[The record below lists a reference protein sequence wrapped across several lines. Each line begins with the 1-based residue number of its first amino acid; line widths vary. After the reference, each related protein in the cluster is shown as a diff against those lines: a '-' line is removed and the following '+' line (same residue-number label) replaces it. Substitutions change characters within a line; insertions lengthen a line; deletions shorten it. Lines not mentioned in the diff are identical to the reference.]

1 MAAAADLRESLRQRA
16 RTQVQQESVA
26 LSPTSAA
33 AAPDGDRSMDDAL
46 ADFKKKAAAG
56 RTRRASISIG
66 GRARSASLSPAEVSA
81 ATAAAVPL
89 AVPLLCSRSAA
100 ALSSAPAH
108 GRWRV
113 LQGADGLRR
122 RSIVAPRPALSHSS
136 KVADEGAPL
145 QTKPTVRFGVAPE
158 PEPEPQRSL
167 LSVGGRQRS
176 ASISIDQHKPTVRFG
191 VAPEPEPQRSQL
203 SIGGRQR
210 SASISIDAHKPTV
223 RFGLAPEP
231 EPEPRRPLLSVDGR
245 QRSASISIGAGRT
258 RSASLSPGGAH
269 PQPQL
274 EPEEDL
280 WSIARESV
288 GLDGEDRSPPR
299 LQPAP
304 QLASFRSGGSS
315 PAASALRRASI
326 DITNKVRAQAQE
338 AVRAELSR
346 GSPGALL
353 VSAAALSSPNERSM
367 DDALAEFKKTAK
379 ATAGRRASIS
389 IGGKTRSASLAPG
402 LGAVVSALPSCP
414 AVCCVC
420 SYVGL
425 LCGLPSLTPSPL
437 RACVMRVCVRV
448 VSSTS
453 PVDAG

>member
-1 MAAAADLRESLRQRA
+1 M
-16 RTQVQQESVA
+16 
-26 LSPTSAA
+26 
-33 AAPDGDRSMDDAL
+33 
-46 ADFKKKAAAG
+46 
-56 RTRRASISIG
+56 
-66 GRARSASLSPAEVSA
+66 
-81 ATAAAVPL
+81 
-89 AVPLLCSRSAA
+89 
-100 ALSSAPAH
+100 
-108 GRWRV
+108 
-113 LQGADGLRR
+113 
-122 RSIVAPRPALSHSS
+122 APRPVLRHSS
-136 KVADEGAPL
+136 KAADEGAPL
-145 QTKPTVRFGVAPE
+145 QTKPTVKFGLSE

-176 ASISIDQHKPTVRFG
+176 ASISIDAHKPTVRFG
-191 VAPEPEPQRSQL
+191 VAPEPEPQRPPL

-231 EPEPRRPLLSVDGR
+231 EPEPRRPLLSIDGR

-258 RSASLSPGGAH
+258 RSASLSPGGAQR
-269 PQPQL
+269 QPQL

-315 PAASALRRASI
+315 PATSALRRASI

-346 GSPGALL
+346 SSSGALR
-353 VSAAALSSPNERSM
+353 VSAAALSSPNGRSM
-367 DDALAEFKKTAK
+367 DDALAEFKKTAQ

-389 IGGKTRSASLAPG
+389 IGGKARSASLAPG
-402 LGAVVSALPSCP
+402 LGAVVSAH
-414 AVCCVC
+414 VC
-420 SYVGL
+420 
-425 LCGLPSLTPSPL
+425 
-437 RACVMRVCVRV
+437 
-448 VSSTS
+448 
-453 PVDAG
+453 